1 MEKTNT
7 RKILINDLRINYK
20 VAGLG
25 PAVLILH
32 GWGGSSGS
40 WEEIQE
46 ILAEK
51 GYKVICPDLPGF
63 GKSQPPKK
71 PWNVGDYV
79 KWMYDFVGFL
89 GLERF
94 FLLGHSFGGRVA
106 IKMAVSYPEKLDK
119 LILCASGGIK
129 HEPDFKTKIIFLM
142 AKVGNTIFGQ
152 RVLTRFKDMA
162 RNLFYVFLR
171 NRDYVKAKGIMRE
184 TIKKVLDEDLLS
196 CSSKVKTKTLIIW
209 GKKDKIL
216 PVEDAYLFNKNIEGS
231 ELEILSEAK
240 HSPHL
245 ENPEKLSNI
254 IISFI
259 KG

>member
-1 MEKTNT
+1 MERVNT
-7 RKILINDLRINYK
+7 KKFLINNLRTNYK
-20 VAGLG
+20 IAGLG
-25 PAVLILH
+25 PVILILH
-32 GWGGSSGS
+32 GWGGSSDS
-40 WEEIQE
+40 WEKIQE

-63 GKSQPPKK
+63 GKSQPPKN
-71 PWNVGDYV
+71 PWSVSDYV
-79 KWMYDFVGFL
+79 KWTVDFVQAQ
-89 GLERF
+89 GLEKF

-106 IKMAVSYPEKLDK
+106 IKIAAHHPEKVDK

-129 HEPDFKTKIIFLM
+129 HEPGLKTKIIFLM

-152 RVLTRFKDMA
+152 RVLARFKDKA
-162 RNLFYVFLR
+162 QNLFYVFLR
-171 NRDYVKAKGIMRE
+171 NKDYVKAKGVMRE
-184 TIKKVLDEDLLS
+184 TIKNVLAEDL
-196 CSSKVKTKTLIIW
+196 SSYLPRIGTKTLIIW

-231 ELEILSEAK
+231 GLEILPEAR